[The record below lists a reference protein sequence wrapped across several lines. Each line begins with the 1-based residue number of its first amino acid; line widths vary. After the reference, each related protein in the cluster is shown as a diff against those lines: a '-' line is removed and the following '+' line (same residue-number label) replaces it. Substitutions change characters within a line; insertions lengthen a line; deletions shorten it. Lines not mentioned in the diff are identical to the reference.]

1 MSRRNKAF
9 VFAFGG
15 GSSGRVSW
23 LKVYKTCAGLTS
35 RGSLALNVLINLDG
49 EIRAQP
55 ATNPAASAFIGS
67 YDDRQGIPLGSQSAL
82 SEADT
87 TSGTEML
94 AQSTT
99 SAALFAKNY
108 LTLCHISP
116 FETVAR

>member
-1 MSRRNKAF
+1 
-9 VFAFGG
+9 
-15 GSSGRVSW
+15 

-35 RGSLALNVLINLDG
+35 RGGLTLNILINLDG

-67 YDDRQGIPLGSQSAL
+67 YDDRQGISLGSQFSL

-99 SAALFAKNY
+99 SAALFINKY

-116 FETVAR
+116 FEAVTR